1 MWAMSSTIKCTQN
14 SVDQINYHLV
24 RIPRYHKKVLTGSI
38 HKRLKEIF
46 EEITA
51 ELGFENLA
59 LEIPGDHVHMFV
71 SAPLQRTQF
80 SAVGEKVYP
89 PAKSVL
95 GVTRHTLSRMLLRW
109 YSKASQFREYP
120 DLF

>member
-1 MWAMSSTIKCTQN
+1 
-14 SVDQINYHLV
+14 VYQINYHFV
-24 RIPRYHKKVLTGSI
+24 WIPRYRKKVLTGPVY
-38 HKRLKEIF
+38 KRSKEIF
-46 EEITA
+46 EEKTA

-80 SAVGEKVYP
+80 SAVDEKVYP

-95 GVTRHTLSRMLLRW
+95 WVTRHTLSRMLLRW
-109 YSKASQFREYP
+109 YSKASQFRDYP